1 MARTKASKKKSDY
14 DVNKDVVLKSIGFKE
29 TFSNGGVTACNIRSY
44 DETTPKIVL
53 FDMFPSMIEDRP
65 YTKTLLRLK
74 LNKAKAI
81 HELLA
86 KAIKEYEKLDAGKYK
101 TGTVKPD
108 GFNPADYI

>member
-1 MARTKASKKKSDY
+1 MAKSKTKKQSNYKPDL
-14 DVNKDVVLKSIGFKE
+14 DVVLKSIGFKE
-29 TFSNGGVTACNIRSY
+29 TYQNGGVTACNIRSY

-81 HELLA
+81 HELLT
-86 KAIKEYEKLDAGKYK
+86 KAIKEYEKLDAGKFK
-101 TGTVKPD
+101 TGTVKPE